1 MKYLADVTTL
11 AYAADK
17 CAGCGRC
24 VEVCPQGVF
33 EMREDDSTLTPTRY
47 RDSPHPFPSP
57 LEGEGQRER
66 GLYPREGIRKRG
78 VLRAAITD
86 RDLCMEC
93 GACARNC
100 DFGAI
105 SVNAGVGCAAA
116 IINSMITGGEPTCG
130 CSDSGGS
137 VSCC

>member
-1 MKYLADVTTL
+1 MGGPVKYLANVTTL
-11 AYAADK
+11 AYSADK

-33 EMREDDSTLTPTRY
+33 EMQEHKSTLTPA
-47 RDSPHPFPSP
+47 PPPQ
-57 LEGEGQRER
+57 GEG
-66 GLYPREGIRKRG
+66 GRKKG
-78 VLRAAITD
+78 VLRAAVTD

-116 IINSMITGGEPTCG
+116 LINSMITGGEPTCG
-130 CSDSGGS
+130 CSSDAGGAS
-137 VSCC
+137 SCC